1 MVAKGVGNRLLER
14 RSFVMSMGNFEMFA
28 DMVRYIGKTVTV
40 FTTSGGIS
48 GGGFTGVLAG
58 VDRGVVRLITRIG
71 AAPACPLGSCCDNFD
86 AGCGFGCGGA
96 WGRGNFG
103 GGFGFNNWGNNWNN
117 SWGGGWDAGSILGS
131 VTEIPI
137 HSIAGFTHNAI

>member
-1 MVAKGVGNRLLER
+1 L
-14 RSFVMSMGNFEMFA
+14 
-28 DMVRYIGKTVTV
+28 
-40 FTTSGGIS
+40 TTA

-86 AGCGFGCGGA
+86 AGCGFGFGGGA

-103 GGFGFNNWGNNWNN
+103 GGFGWNNWGNNWN
-117 SWGGGWDAGSILGS
+117 SGCGGWDAGSILGS